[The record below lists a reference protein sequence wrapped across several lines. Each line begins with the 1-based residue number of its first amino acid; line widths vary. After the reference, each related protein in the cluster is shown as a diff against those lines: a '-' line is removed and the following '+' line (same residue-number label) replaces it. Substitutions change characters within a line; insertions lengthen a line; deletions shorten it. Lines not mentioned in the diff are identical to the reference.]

1 MFLTKRLAVLI
12 ALLCASVGAY
22 ADAAS
27 TPHLS
32 LDEVDQAA
40 RDSVMRQLKGDSSA
54 SKPASAPQATAPK
67 VDPAPI
73 PKLTEESPQQRVEP
87 VRFVGAFS
95 DASSSS
101 VLYEYRGA
109 VYPARVGSRLLN
121 GVSVR
126 KVDGYQVIVTNGK
139 RTWTEPMTGTTPPR
153 EAGPTQGFGGPLRSI
168 ADLGSPLPP
177 GVMPG
182 SVAVPLGR

>member
-1 MFLTKRLAVLI
+1 MFSTKRLAVRI

-22 ADAAS
+22 ADGAP

-40 RDSVMRQLKGDSSA
+40 RDSVMRQLKGDWSAPKPSSA
-54 SKPASAPQATAPK
+54 PAATPK
-67 VDPAPI
+67 ADPAPV
-73 PKLTEESPQQRVEP
+73 PKLVDESTQQRVEP

-95 DASSSS
+95 DAASSS

-121 GVSVR
+121 GVSVK
-126 KVDGYQVIVTNGK
+126 KVDGYQVTVTNGK
-139 RTWTEPMTGTTPPR
+139 RTWTEPMTGSSPPR
-153 EAGPTQGFGGPLRSI
+153 ETGPTSGLGGPLRSI